1 LLAILQP
8 SHFLTEDISMKR
20 LFTTVTAC
28 VLALAVGGTVFAQGR
43 MGGCNECNQGNQ
55 GNLGAQGAQGAGQ
68 PDQFRKF
75 QMDTLDLR
83 QDMMNK
89 RFELQRE
96 NLKGTPD
103 AAKVAGLTAEVTA
116 IQAKINDIRVQSGLP
131 DKGKRD
137 GECFKMDGGC
147 FKQDGMGGCNKQ
159 NGMGGC
165 NKQNGM
171 GGCNGQPCGQK

>member
-1 LLAILQP
+1 
-8 SHFLTEDISMKR
+8 MKK
-20 LFTTVTAC
+20 LFTTVAAC
-28 VLALAVGGTVFAQGR
+28 ALALAVGGTVFAQGR

-55 GNLGAQGAQGAGQ
+55 GAQVSGQ
-68 PDQFRKF
+68 PDQFQKF
-75 QMDTLDLR
+75 RVDTLDLR

-103 AAKVAGLTAEVTA
+103 AAKVAGLRADVTA
-116 IQAKINDIRVQSGLP
+116 IQARINAIRVQSGLP
-131 DKGKRD
+131 DNGKRD

-159 NGMGGC
+159 D
-165 NKQNGM
+165 GM

>member
-1 LLAILQP
+1 
-8 SHFLTEDISMKR
+8 MKMIM
-20 LFTTVTAC
+20 TTVTAC
-28 VLALAVGGTVFAQGR
+28 ALALAVGGAVLAQGP
-43 MGGCNECNQGNQ
+43 MGGCDKCNQ
-55 GNLGAQGAQGAGQ
+55 AQVQESQSIVQAD
-68 PDQFRKF
+68 PLRKF

-103 AAKVAGLTAEVTA
+103 ELKIAGLKADVSA
-116 IQAKINDIRVQSGLP
+116 LQSRINNIRVLSGLP
-131 DKGKRD
+131 DDGKRD

-147 FKQDGMGGCNKQ
+147 DKNGGCNK
-159 NGMGGC
+159 NGG
-165 NKQNGM
+165 QM

>member
-1 LLAILQP
+1 MRKI
-8 SHFLTEDISMKR
+8 
-20 LFTTVTAC
+20 FTTVTAC
-28 VLALAVGGTVFAQGR
+28 ALALAVGGTVFAQGR
-43 MGGCNECNQGNQ
+43 MGGCNDCMQGNQ
-55 GNLGAQGAQGAGQ
+55 GPQVSGQ

-75 QMDTLDLR
+75 QADTLDLR
-83 QDMMNK
+83 QEMMNK

-103 AAKVAGLTAEVTA
+103 AAKIAVLKAEVGA
-116 IQAKINDIRVQSGLP
+116 IQARISAIRVQSGLP
-131 DKGKRD
+131 EKGKRD

-159 NGMGGC
+159 NGA
-165 NKQNGM
+165 M

>member
-1 LLAILQP
+1 LSAILQS
-8 SHFLTEDISMKR
+8 SHFLKEDISMKR

-28 VLALAVGGTVFAQGR
+28 ALALAVGGTVFAQGH
-43 MGGCNECNQGNQ
+43 MGGCNECNQGNLGMQ
-55 GNLGAQGAQGAGQ
+55 GPKVSGQ

-89 RFELQRE
+89 RFDLQRE

-103 AAKVAGLTAEVTA
+103 AAKVAGLKAEVTA
-116 IQAKINDIRVQSGLP
+116 IQAKINAIRVQSGLP

-137 GECFKMDGGC
+137 GECFKMEGGC

-159 NGMGGC
+159 SGMGGC
-165 NKQNGM
+165 N
-171 GGCNGQPCGQK
+171 PCWQK

>member
-1 LLAILQP
+1 
-8 SHFLTEDISMKR
+8 MKK
-20 LFTTVTAC
+20 FIATVTAC
-28 VLALAVGGTVFAQGR
+28 ALALAVGGTVFAQGPR
-43 MGGCNECNQGNQ
+43 GGCDQCNQGR
-55 GNLGAQGAQGAGQ
+55 QGAQVAGQ
-68 PDQFRKF
+68 SDQFRKF

-103 AAKVAGLTAEVTA
+103 AAKVAGLKAEVAA

-137 GECFKMDGGC
+137 GECFKMDGDC
-147 FKQDGMGGCNKQ
+147 FKQDGQ
-159 NGMGGC
+159 GGC

-171 GGCNGQPCGQK
+171 GGCNGQPCWQK